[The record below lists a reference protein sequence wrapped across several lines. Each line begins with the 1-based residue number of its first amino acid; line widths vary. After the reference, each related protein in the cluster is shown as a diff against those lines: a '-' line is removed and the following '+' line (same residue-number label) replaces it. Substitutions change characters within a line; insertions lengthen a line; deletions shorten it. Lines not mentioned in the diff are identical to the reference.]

1 MKWDTEVQ
9 KGDEMS
15 DIKCEYAL
23 RCAAYRDNS
32 YTCTKAF
39 DKCYCGI
46 YRQFI
51 SGEIIIYKQ
60 DFDPSLECYY

>member
-1 MKWDTEVQ
+1 MP
-9 KGDEMS
+9 

-39 DKCYCGI
+39 DKRYCGI

-51 SGEIIIYKQ
+51 SGAIKIYKQ
-60 DFDPSLECYY
+60 NFDPFLECY